1 MSKLLL
7 DEVKAT
13 EAEKTEKE
21 RNSQDVE
28 MDKEKKEER
37 EIFVSKE
44 KSEHRDWKRHGK
56 SRTEVQSVPWF

>member
-21 RNSQDVE
+21 RGSQDVE

-44 KSEHRDWKRHGK
+44 KLEHRDWKRTGK
-56 SRTEVQSVPWF
+56 S